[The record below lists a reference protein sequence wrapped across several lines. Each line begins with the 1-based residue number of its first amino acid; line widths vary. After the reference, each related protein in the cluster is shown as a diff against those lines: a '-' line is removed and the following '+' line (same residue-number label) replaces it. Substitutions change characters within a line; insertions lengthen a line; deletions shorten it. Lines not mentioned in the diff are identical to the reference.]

1 MVSRPPYPRRLADPM
16 NVPATA
22 QDLAALRAQ
31 IYRAVRLDQDITA
44 PMLRL
49 LLAGGEQAGQRV
61 ITELDRLAR

>member
-1 MVSRPPYPRRLADPM
+1 M

-49 LLAGGEQAGQRV
+49 LIAGGEQAGQRV
-61 ITELDRLAR
+61 ITELNRIAR